1 MNLFWEIIGSMAA
14 MLTSLSFIPQIVRV
28 HKHKSAKDVSPV
40 TLFQLSLGVSL
51 WMAYGIYLKNIV
63 IIAANLVTLLTLV
76 ILIFLYFSYG
86 RNK

>member
-14 MLTSLSFIPQIVRV
+14 MLTSLSFIPQILRV

-51 WMAYGIYLKNIV
+51 WIVYGMHLENAV
-63 IIAANLVTLLTLV
+63 IIAANSVTLATLI
-76 ILIFLYFSYG
+76 ILLFLYFSYG

>member
-28 HKHKSAKDVSPV
+28 HKHKSAKDVSLV

-51 WMAYGIYLKNIV
+51 WMAYGIHLKNAV
-63 IIAANLVTLLTLV
+63 IITANSVTLATLI
-76 ILIFLYFSYG
+76 ILLFLCFSFR